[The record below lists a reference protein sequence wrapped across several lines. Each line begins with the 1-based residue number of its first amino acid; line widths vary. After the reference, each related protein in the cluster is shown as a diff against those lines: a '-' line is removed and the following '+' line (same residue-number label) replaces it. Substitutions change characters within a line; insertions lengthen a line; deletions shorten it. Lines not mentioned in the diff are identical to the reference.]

1 MKKLVISLLLVS
13 LLCILAVP
21 VTAADISDEL
31 SQDIKDMT
39 YILNDQYNGVE
50 TGTILGWFVPLF
62 NVFVAEDGT
71 INICADCHYH
81 VFGDIREPNGY
92 MDEDK
97 EKAIEN
103 IKKHMEKIATVLMEK
118 YPDYKFRGWY
128 ESDYISIKNEKVIFR
143 VDHWTNVKDGKL
155 SKEIIW
161 LTDLDTPW

>member
-1 MKKLVISLLLVS
+1 MKKLITLTLVIA

-39 YILNDQYNGVE
+39 YILNDQYSGVE

-62 NVFVAEDGT
+62 YVFVTEDGT
-71 INICADCHYH
+71 INICADCNYH

-103 IKKHMEKIATVLMEK
+103 IKKHMEKIATVLMKK
-118 YPDYKFRGWY
+118 YPEYIFIGWY
-128 ESDYISIKNEKVIFR
+128 ELDYRNI
-143 VDHWTNVKDGKL
+143 
-155 SKEIIW
+155 
-161 LTDLDTPW
+161 